1 MGGWDLIITCP
12 VTRSCCLVDLDNFYA
27 DYCKSHLQI
36 SHFLQ
41 IQMWREMSSYLSHT
55 LAHDLIISLTRTQ
68 IPEIEMRELSFQ
80 SVQLNHCVSSL
91 RWTVGHFSFS
101 TWWICYFRVWME
113 LTAALNSSVYHFGT
127 SQTNSLEL
135 IENWPWHE
143 NRKIEKFLAWA
154 K

>member
-80 SVQLNHCVSSL
+80 SVQSLCVKFKVNCWSFFIFHLMDLLFQSLDGIDRSSKQ
-91 RWTVGHFSFS
+91 FSLSFWHL
-101 TWWICYFRVWME
+101 TDKQFR
-113 LTAALNSSVYHFGT
+113 A
-127 SQTNSLEL
+127 
-135 IENWPWHE
+135 
-143 NRKIEKFLAWA
+143 NRKLALT
-154 K
+154 